1 MAFDAVLLRETVV
14 ELNEMLTGGKI
25 TGISMPSGDM
35 IVFSVRKGGENFNL
49 LFRAVCGRAG
59 INISSSRFEKTKEG
73 PSFLTLLRKHIQGSD
88 ILSFSMPGDDRVCA
102 IALDCAD
109 YLGYREER
117 TLYLEFAGKVPNA
130 ILTDPDGNITD
141 CLRKSELGSY
151 YRALVP
157 GMKYVLPAP
166 QNKINF
172 LNADHETVEDTLRS
186 WNGESPFDKFL
197 MSSFSGLAP
206 LVCREAH
213 TAQFMLDLKKAS
225 DSHTLKPFAVKV
237 NGKFRDF
244 SYMEIRQYGSGSE
257 NVCFSSFNEM
267 LDNFYRD
274 SDAEAIKKKR
284 TSELFGRT
292 TTALNRVSKKLS
304 NRYSELLK
312 TEDRE
317 EIKKKAD
324 LITANIWRLK
334 KGDRVLE
341 CEDYYDNGKPVKV
354 ELDPLLD
361 GPSNAALYYKKYKK
375 LKNAE
380 KYLNEQIILAENE
393 KKYLESVLY
402 EIDKAETSDELS
414 AIKAELVSS
423 GYIRQDRKSA
433 NHKKA
438 QNKTARIEKI
448 RTASGFDI
456 YIGKNNIQNDEL
468 RSLGRKSDL
477 WFHVKDYHGSHVLLC
492 TYGMEPSEKDILEA
506 AKAAAEHSEI
516 SGQNAL
522 VDFTQ
527 LKYVKKPSGA
537 KPGFVTYTNQKTL
550 VIQP

>member
-1 MAFDAVLLRETVV
+1 
-14 ELNEMLTGGKI
+14 
-25 TGISMPSGDM
+25 
-35 IVFSVRKGGENFNL
+35 
-49 LFRAVCGRAG
+49 
-59 INISSSRFEKTKEG
+59 
-73 PSFLTLLRKHIQGSD
+73 
-88 ILSFSMPGDDRVCA
+88 MPGDDRVCA

-186 WNGESPFDKFL
+186 WNGEAPFDIFL

-244 SYMEIRQYGSGSE
+244 SYIEIRQYGSGSE

-468 RSLGRKSDL
+468 TFRLAHKNDL
-477 WFHVKDYHGSHVLLC
+477 WFHVKNIHGSHVILRC
-492 TYGMEPSEKDILEA
+492 GNEVPSAKSIEEA
-506 AKAAAEHSEI
+506 AAFAVKNSQGREGENI
-516 SGQNAL
+516 P
-522 VDFTQ
+522 VDFT
-527 LKYVKKPSGA
+527 KVRFVKKPSGSL
-537 KPGFVTYTNQKTL
+537 PGKVIYTDYQT
-550 VIQP
+550 VIIHHWKDILTASD

>member
-25 TGISMPSGDM
+25 TGVSMPSGDM

-274 SDAEAIKKKR
+274 SDAEAIKKK
-284 TSELFGRT
+284 
-292 TTALNRVSKKLS
+292 
-304 NRYSELLK
+304 
-312 TEDRE
+312 
-317 EIKKKAD
+317 AD

>member
-1 MAFDAVLLRETVV
+1 
-14 ELNEMLTGGKI
+14 
-25 TGISMPSGDM
+25 
-35 IVFSVRKGGENFNL
+35 
-49 LFRAVCGRAG
+49 
-59 INISSSRFEKTKEG
+59 
-73 PSFLTLLRKHIQGSD
+73 
-88 ILSFSMPGDDRVCA
+88 
-102 IALDCAD
+102 
-109 YLGYREER
+109 
-117 TLYLEFAGKVPNA
+117 
-130 ILTDPDGNITD
+130 
-141 CLRKSELGSY
+141 
-151 YRALVP
+151 
-157 GMKYVLPAP
+157 
-166 QNKINF
+166 
-172 LNADHETVEDTLRS
+172 
-186 WNGESPFDKFL
+186 
-197 MSSFSGLAP
+197 MSS
-206 LVCREAH
+206 
-213 TAQFMLDLKKAS
+213 
-225 DSHTLKPFAVKV
+225 
-237 NGKFRDF
+237 
-244 SYMEIRQYGSGSE
+244 
-257 NVCFSSFNEM
+257 
-267 LDNFYRD
+267 
-274 SDAEAIKKKR
+274 
-284 TSELFGRT
+284 
-292 TTALNRVSKKLS
+292 
-304 NRYSELLK
+304 
-312 TEDRE
+312 
-317 EIKKKAD
+317 
-324 LITANIWRLK
+324 LK